1 MRICVPTENSL
12 GTSSDVYGH
21 FGSAKYFTVYDTD
34 KICVEVIDN
43 SDQDHAHG
51 MCQFMTVLEGKDID
65 MVVCNGMGARA
76 VQKLNQAGIK
86 VFKTSA
92 AKVEGVI
99 AQHKEGKLEELT
111 IAQAC
116 SEHDCH

>member
-1 MRICVPTENSL
+1 MRICIPTENNF
-12 GTSSDVYGH
+12 GTSADVYGH
-21 FGSAKYFTVYDTD
+21 FGSAGYFTIYDTD
-34 KICVEVIDN
+34 NISLEIVEN
-43 SDQDHAHG
+43 LNQDHIHG
-51 MCQFMTVLEGKDID
+51 NCQFMKVLEGKDID

-76 VQKLNQAGIK
+76 VQNLNQAGIK